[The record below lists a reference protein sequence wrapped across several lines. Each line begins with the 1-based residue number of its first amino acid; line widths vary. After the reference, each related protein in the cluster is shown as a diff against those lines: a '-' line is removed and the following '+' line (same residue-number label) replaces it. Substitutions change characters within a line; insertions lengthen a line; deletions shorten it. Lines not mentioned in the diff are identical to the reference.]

1 MGMIVSVN
9 NFVLIVIIK
18 LYHKNLDKITLMNDK
33 VFTKPIKKQ
42 FEFDEEVAVVFD
54 DMLNR
59 SVPFYKESQDITKF
73 FALKQLQDGGLL
85 YDLGSST
92 ASLLI
97 NIATNTNNDKIR
109 LVGLDNSEAM
119 LAQARKK
126 SHALGAKIELHNAD
140 ILEFDYEKADVFVS
154 NYTLQF
160 IRPLVRE
167 ELVKKIAFSLKDDGI
182 FIFSEK
188 VISHHSKLNK
198 DLIEC
203 YYDFKKEQ
211 GYSAYEISQK
221 REALEN
227 ILVPYSEDENIKMA
241 KNCGFSHC
249 EVVFRWAN
257 FATFIAIK

>member
-1 MGMIVSVN
+1 
-9 NFVLIVIIK
+9 
-18 LYHKNLDKITLMNDK
+18 MNDK

-42 FEFDEEVAVVFD
+42 FEFDEEVAAVFD
-54 DMLNR
+54 DMLER
-59 SVPFYKESQDITKF
+59 SVPFYKESQKITEF
-73 FALKQLQDGGLL
+73 FVLKHLKSNSIM

-97 NIATNTNNDKIR
+97 NVSKKLEFDAK
-109 LVGLDNSEAM
+109 LYGLDNSEAM
-119 LAQARKK
+119 LEQARKK
-126 SHALGAKIELHNAD
+126 CIALGAKVELLNAD
-140 ILEFDYEKADVFVS
+140 ILDYDYKEADVFVS

-167 ELVKKIAFSLKDDGI
+167 ELVKKISSSLKKDGI

-211 GYSAYEISQK
+211 GYSEYEIMQK

-227 ILVPYSEDENIKMA
+227 VLVPYSEDENITMA

>member
-1 MGMIVSVN
+1 M
-9 NFVLIVIIK
+9 
-18 LYHKNLDKITLMNDK
+18 DDK

-42 FEFDEEVAVVFD
+42 FEFDEEVAAVFD
-54 DMLNR
+54 DMLKR
-59 SVPFYKESQDITKF
+59 SVPFYKESQKITQF
-73 FALKQLQDGGLL
+73 FALKQLENGGLL
-85 YDLGSST
+85 YDLGCST
-92 ASLLI
+92 ASLLL
-97 NIATNTNNDKIR
+97 NIHRELKNEVMLI
-109 LVGLDNSEAM
+109 GLDNSEAM
-119 LAQARKK
+119 LDQARKK
-126 SHALGAKIELHNAD
+126 IDAYGANVEVINAD
-140 ILEFDYEKADVFVS
+140 ILKFKYEKANVFIS

-167 ELVKKIAFSLKDDGI
+167 ELIKKIFLSLEKDGL

-211 GYSAYEISQK
+211 GYSEYEIMQK

-227 ILVPYSEDENIKMA
+227 VLVPYSEDENIKMA
-241 KNCGFSHC
+241 LSCGFSHC

>member
-1 MGMIVSVN
+1 M
-9 NFVLIVIIK
+9 
-18 LYHKNLDKITLMNDK
+18 DDK

-42 FEFDEEVAVVFD
+42 FEFDEEVAAVFD
-54 DMLNR
+54 DMLQR
-59 SVPFYKESQDITKF
+59 SVPFYKESQKITEF
-73 FALKQLQDGGLL
+73 FVLKNLRENGIV
-85 YDLGSST
+85 YDLGCST
-92 ASLLI
+92 ASLLL
-97 NIATNTNNDKIR
+97 NIERKLEVKASLI
-109 LVGLDNSEAM
+109 GLDNSQAM
-119 LAQARKK
+119 LKQAKRKCE
-126 SHALGAKIELHNAD
+126 AYGADIEVLYAD
-140 ILEFDYEKADVFVS
+140 ILKHDYREADIFIS

-167 ELVKKIAFSLKDDGI
+167 ELVKKIALSLREEGI

-211 GYSAYEISQK
+211 GYSEYEIMQK

-227 ILVPYSEDENIKMA
+227 VLVPYSEEENITMA

>member
-1 MGMIVSVN
+1 
-9 NFVLIVIIK
+9 
-18 LYHKNLDKITLMNDK
+18 MNDR
-33 VFTKPIKKQ
+33 VFTKPIEKQ
-42 FEFDEEVAVVFD
+42 FEFDEEVAAVFD
-54 DMLNR
+54 DMLER
-59 SVPFYKESQDITKF
+59 SVPFYKESQNITQF
-73 FALKQLQDGGLL
+73 FALKHLKDDSVL

-97 NIATNTNNDKIR
+97 NISRELKCSAS

-119 LAQARKK
+119 LEQARKK
-126 SHALGAKIELHNAD
+126 CVALGAKVELHNAD
-140 ILEFDYEKADVFVS
+140 ILEYDYKEADVFVS

-167 ELVKKIAFSLKDDGI
+167 ELVKKIATSLKKDGI

-211 GYSAYEISQK
+211 GYSEYEIMQK

-227 ILVPYSEDENIKMA
+227 VLVPYSEDENIKMA

-257 FATFIAIK
+257 FATFIALK

>member
-1 MGMIVSVN
+1 
-9 NFVLIVIIK
+9 
-18 LYHKNLDKITLMNDK
+18 MNDK

-42 FEFDEEVAVVFD
+42 FEFDAEVAAVFD
-54 DMLNR
+54 DMLER
-59 SVPFYKESQDITKF
+59 SVPFYKESQKITQF
-73 FALKQLQDGGLL
+73 FALKHLQEGGVL
-85 YDLGSST
+85 YDLGCST
-92 ASLLI
+92 ATLLLSI
-97 NIATNTNNDKIR
+97 HRKLHQKAKLI
-109 LVGLDNSEAM
+109 GLDNSEAM
-119 LAQARKK
+119 LEQARKK
-126 SHALGAKIELHNAD
+126 CEAYGANVEVLYGD
-140 ILEFDYEKADVFVS
+140 ILKFDYEMADVFVS

-167 ELVKKIAFSLKDDGI
+167 ELIKKIASATKKGGV

-211 GYSAYEISQK
+211 GYSEYEIMQK

-227 ILVPYSEDENIKMA
+227 VLVPYSEEENIKMA
-241 KNCGFSHC
+241 LNSGFSHC

-257 FATFIAIK
+257 FATFIAVK

>member
-1 MGMIVSVN
+1 
-9 NFVLIVIIK
+9 
-18 LYHKNLDKITLMNDK
+18 MNDK
-33 VFTKPIKKQ
+33 VFSKPIKKQ
-42 FEFDEEVAVVFD
+42 FEFNEEVAVVFD
-54 DMLNR
+54 DMLSR
-59 SVPFYKESQDITKF
+59 SVPYYKEAQNITEF
-73 FALKQLQDGGLL
+73 FALKQLIDGGLL

-92 ASLLI
+92 ASLLL
-97 NIATNTNNDKIR
+97 NIRAKLKTDAR
-109 LVGLDNSEAM
+109 LVGLDNSKAM
-119 LAQARKK
+119 LIQARKK
-126 SHALGAKIELHNAD
+126 CEAYNANIELIDAD
-140 ILEFDYEKADVFVS
+140 ILEFEYEEADAFVS

-167 ELVKKIAFSLKDDGI
+167 ELVKKISSSLKKDGI

-211 GYSAYEISQK
+211 GYSAFEIMQK

-227 ILVPYSEDENIKMA
+227 VLVPYSEEENIKMA
-241 KNCGFSHC
+241 KNCGFTHC

-257 FATFIAIK
+257 FATFIALK

>member
-1 MGMIVSVN
+1 
-9 NFVLIVIIK
+9 
-18 LYHKNLDKITLMNDK
+18 MNDK

-42 FEFDEEVAVVFD
+42 FEFDEEVAAVFD
-54 DMLNR
+54 DMLQR
-59 SVPFYKESQDITKF
+59 SVPFYKESQKITEF
-73 FALKQLQDGGLL
+73 FALKNLDENAVL
-85 YDLGSST
+85 YDLGCST
-92 ASLLI
+92 ASLLL
-97 NIATNTNNDKIR
+97 NIHRSLNVNAELI
-109 LVGLDNSEAM
+109 GLDNSEAM
-119 LAQARKK
+119 LAQAKRKCE
-126 SHALGAKIELHNAD
+126 AYGVKIDVLNAD
-140 ILEFDYEKADVFVS
+140 ILEYEYKEADVFIS

-167 ELVKKIAFSLKDDGI
+167 ELVKKIASSLKKEGV

-211 GYSAYEISQK
+211 GYSEYEIMQK

-227 ILVPYSEDENIKMA
+227 VLVPYSEDENIKMA
-241 KNCGFSHC
+241 LNCGFSHC

>member
-1 MGMIVSVN
+1 
-9 NFVLIVIIK
+9 
-18 LYHKNLDKITLMNDK
+18 MNDK
-33 VFTKPIKKQ
+33 VFAKPIEKQ
-42 FEFDEEVAVVFD
+42 FEFDEEVAAVFD
-54 DMLNR
+54 DMLER
-59 SVPFYKESQDITKF
+59 SVPFYKESQKITEF
-73 FALKQLQDGGLL
+73 FALKHLKDGSIL

-92 ASLLI
+92 ASLLL
-97 NIATNTNNDKIR
+97 NISRKLKCKATLI
-109 LVGLDNSEAM
+109 GLDNSQAM
-119 LAQARKK
+119 LDQARKK
-126 SHALGAKIELHNAD
+126 CVALGADIELENAD
-140 ILEFDYEKADVFVS
+140 ILKYDYKEATVFVS

-167 ELVKKIAFSLKDDGI
+167 ELVRKIADSLNKDGI

-211 GYSAYEISQK
+211 GYSEYEIMQK

-227 ILVPYSEDENIKMA
+227 VLVPYSEDENIKMA

-257 FATFIAIK
+257 FATFIAVK

>member
-1 MGMIVSVN
+1 
-9 NFVLIVIIK
+9 
-18 LYHKNLDKITLMNDK
+18 MNDK

-42 FEFDEEVAVVFD
+42 FEFDEEVAAVFD
-54 DMLNR
+54 DMLQR
-59 SVPFYKESQDITKF
+59 SVPFYKESQKITEF
-73 FALKQLQDGGLL
+73 FALKQLEEGGLA
-85 YDLGSST
+85 YDLGCST
-92 ASLLI
+92 ATLLI
-97 NIATNTNNDKIR
+97 NISRKLKKSAT

-119 LAQARKK
+119 LEQARKK
-126 SHALGAKIELHNAD
+126 CEAFRADIELANAD
-140 ILEFDYEKADVFVS
+140 ILEYEYKEADLFIS

-160 IRPLVRE
+160 IRPLIRE
-167 ELVKKIAFSLKDDGI
+167 ELVKKISASLKKGGI
-182 FIFSEK
+182 FLFSEK
-188 VISHHSKLNK
+188 VISHHPKLNK

-211 GYSAYEISQK
+211 GYSEYEIMQK

-227 ILVPYSEDENIKMA
+227 VLVPYSEDENIKMA

>member
-1 MGMIVSVN
+1 
-9 NFVLIVIIK
+9 
-18 LYHKNLDKITLMNDK
+18 MNDT

-42 FEFDEEVAVVFD
+42 FEFDEEVAAVFD
-54 DMLNR
+54 DMLER
-59 SVPFYKESQDITKF
+59 SVPFYKESQKITQF
-73 FALKQLQDGGLL
+73 FVLKNLDEDGVL
-85 YDLGSST
+85 YDLGCST
-92 ASLLI
+92 ASLLL
-97 NIATNTNNDKIR
+97 NIHRNLQKHATLI
-109 LVGLDNSEAM
+109 GLDNSEAM
-119 LAQARKK
+119 LQQARR
-126 SHALGAKIELHNAD
+126 KIEAYNAAIEVVYGD
-140 ILEFDYEKADVFVS
+140 ILEYEYKTADVFVS

-167 ELVKKIAFSLKDDGI
+167 ELVKKIAASLKKEGV

-188 VISHHSKLNK
+188 VISHHPKLNK

-211 GYSAYEISQK
+211 GYSEYEIMQK

-227 ILVPYSEDENIKMA
+227 VLVPYSEEENIIMA
-241 KNCGFSHC
+241 KNAGFSHC

>member
-1 MGMIVSVN
+1 
-9 NFVLIVIIK
+9 
-18 LYHKNLDKITLMNDK
+18 MNDK
-33 VFTKPIKKQ
+33 VFTKPIEKQ
-42 FEFDEEVAVVFD
+42 FEFNEEVAVVFD

-59 SVPFYKESQDITKF
+59 SVPYYKESQEITQF
-73 FALKQLQDGGLL
+73 FVQKQLKDGGVL
-85 YDLGSST
+85 YDLGCST

-97 NIATNTNNDKIR
+97 NLSKKLDNSAELI
-109 LVGLDNSEAM
+109 GLDNSEAM
-119 LAQARKK
+119 LNQARKK
-126 SHALGAKIELHNAD
+126 CEAYGVDIEILNED
-140 ILEFDYEKADVFVS
+140 ILEYNYKESDVFIS

-167 ELVKKIAFSLKDDGI
+167 KLIQKINKALKKDGI

-188 VISHHSKLNK
+188 VISHHTKLNK

-211 GYSAYEISQK
+211 GYSEFEIMQK

-241 KNCGFSHC
+241 LDCGFSHC

>member
-1 MGMIVSVN
+1 
-9 NFVLIVIIK
+9 
-18 LYHKNLDKITLMNDK
+18 MNDK

-42 FEFDEEVAVVFD
+42 FEFDEEVAAVFD
-54 DMLNR
+54 DMLSR
-59 SVPFYKESQDITKF
+59 SVPFYKESQKITEF
-73 FALKQLQDGGLL
+73 FALKHLKDDSLL

-97 NIATNTNNDKIR
+97 NISKQLSSTCRVKLI
-109 LVGLDNSEAM
+109 GLDNSEAM
-119 LAQARKK
+119 LEQASKK
-126 SHALGAKIELHNAD
+126 CQALGALHVELKNAD
-140 ILEFDYEKADVFVS
+140 ILEYNYKEADVFVS

-167 ELVKKIAFSLKDDGI
+167 ELVKKIASSLKKDGI
-182 FIFSEK
+182 FIFCEK

-203 YYDFKKEQ
+203 YYEFKKEQ
-211 GYSAYEISQK
+211 GYSEFEISQK

-227 ILVPYSEDENIKMA
+227 VLVPYSEEENIKMA

>member
-1 MGMIVSVN
+1 
-9 NFVLIVIIK
+9 
-18 LYHKNLDKITLMNDK
+18 MNDK
-33 VFTKPIKKQ
+33 VFAKPIKKQ
-42 FEFDEEVAVVFD
+42 FEFDEEVAAVFD
-54 DMLNR
+54 DMLAR
-59 SVPFYKESQDITKF
+59 SVPFYEESQKITEF
-73 FALKQLQDGGLL
+73 FVHKNLKEDGVV
-85 YDLGSST
+85 YDLGCST

-97 NIATNTNNDKIR
+97 NINRKLKVKAS

-119 LAQARKK
+119 LSRARKK
-126 SHALGAKIELHNAD
+126 CEAFGADIELQNAD
-140 ILEFDYEKADVFVS
+140 ILKYDYKKANIFIS

-167 ELVKKIAFSLKDDGI
+167 ELIQKIANSLEDDGI

-203 YYDFKKEQ
+203 YYDFKKTQ
-211 GYSAYEISQK
+211 GYSEYEIMQK

-227 ILVPYSEDENIKMA
+227 VLVPYSEDENIKMA
-241 KNCGFSHC
+241 LKAGFSHC

-257 FATFIAIK
+257 FATFIAMK